1 MLDQLFEKVRSDMD
15 PFKKILSKIPG
26 FSGYMERQSRR
37 DADKLM
43 RDTVANRFDEQ
54 WQRISSVQRDLINQG
69 EILYVDDLEGAA
81 IKLRQ
86 FIDRV
91 RRAPRGYSGLFDAVK
106 INEEEL
112 AQIYLYDAAML
123 ELADEVGRAIDNVE
137 AAIGTEGLQAA
148 IRSLQTTAQQCV
160 DVYNRRSEVVFS
172 PAS

>member
-160 DVYNRRSEVVFS
+160 DVYNRRAEVVFS